1 MTRKMAHTTSK
12 KSVKVTLKKDAL
24 ASKKSVA
31 VPQPMSFSALPVKQ
45 GGVTLYL
52 MRDRAS
58 ALFSRISINRR
69 VEDKD
74 EGYQRALSTSRVES
88 IRRYINSNHVIP
100 GAIIVAFDNASF
112 DADSNELTVPAGT
125 DVGWVID
132 GQHRL
137 AGAHLAAQDGVDIE
151 LPVVA
156 FIGLSEVNQIEQFIV
171 INREAKN
178 VPTSLYLDLI
188 GKLVHKKPADFAK
201 ERAVDIA
208 TELRRDE
215 GSPFYERI
223 VVTTSPREGQISL
236 TNFVRKIA
244 PHVTPDKG
252 LLHIYT
258 ELEQRRV
265 VNNYF
270 KAVRTIFPKEFDA
283 KSSIFFKTVGFG
295 ALWNAFGTVFSLA
308 LTSQNGFQVSDAAAV
323 LKTVENFDF
332 SAWREYGSG
341 NLAEATAGED
351 FKASLLL
358 AANDPQTGAGALK
371 L

>member
-1 MTRKMAHTTSK
+1 MAAKKTPIANSK
-12 KSVKVTLKKDAL
+12 AVKVPAPL
-24 ASKKSVA
+24 A
-31 VPQPMSFSALPVKQ
+31 FSTLPVKQ
-45 GGVTLYL
+45 GETTLYL
-52 MRDRAS
+52 LREKAS
-58 ALFSRISINRR
+58 KLFACISINRR

-74 EGYQRALSTSRVES
+74 EGYQRALSPSRIDS
-88 IRRYINSNHVIP
+88 IKRYIKGNHVIP
-100 GAIIVAFDNASF
+100 GAIIVSF
-112 DADSNELTVPAGT
+112 DEASYDSAKRELIVPSGT

-137 AGAHLAAQDGVDIE
+137 AGARLAALDGVDIE

-156 FIGLSEVNQIEQFIV
+156 FVGLTEIKQIEQFVV

-201 ERAVDIA
+201 ERAVDIG

-215 GSPFYERI
+215 ESPFYDRI

-236 TNFVRKIA
+236 TNFVRKVA

-258 ELEQRRV
+258 ELEQRAV
-265 VNNYF
+265 VANYF
-270 KAVRTIFPKEFDA
+270 KALRTVFPKEFDS
-283 KSSIFFKTVGFG
+283 KGSLFFKTVGFG

-308 LTSQNGFQVSDAAAV
+308 LTKQNGFQVKDVVAV
-323 LKTVENFDF
+323 LKPVENFDF
-332 SAWREYGSG
+332 GAWREYGSG
-341 NLAEATAGED
+341 NLAEVTAGED

-358 AANDPQTGAGALK
+358 AHSDAKVGSGALRV
-371 L
+371 

>member
-1 MTRKMAHTTSK
+1 MKMATKKAALAKSK
-12 KSVKVTLKKDAL
+12 AVKVPAPLL
-24 ASKKSVA
+24 F
-31 VPQPMSFSALPVKQ
+31 PALPVKQ
-45 GGVTLYL
+45 GEATLYIL
-52 MRDRAS
+52 REKAS
-58 ALFSRISINRR
+58 RLFACISINRR

-74 EGYQRALSTSRVES
+74 EGYQRALSPSRIES
-88 IRRYINSNHVIP
+88 IKRYIKGNHVIP
-100 GAIIVAFDNASF
+100 GAIIVSFDNASY
-112 DADSNELTVPAGT
+112 DPAKRELSVPAGT

-137 AGAHLAAQDGVDIE
+137 AGAHLAALDGVDVE

-156 FIGLSEVNQIEQFIV
+156 FVGLTEIKQIEQFVV

-201 ERAVDIA
+201 ERAVDIG

-215 GSPFYERI
+215 DSPFYDRI

-236 TNFVRKIA
+236 TNFVRKVA

-258 ELEQRRV
+258 ELEQRAV
-265 VNNYF
+265 VGNYF
-270 KAVRTIFPKEFDA
+270 KALRTVFPKEFDS
-283 KSSIFFKTVGFG
+283 KGSLFFKTVGFG

-308 LTSQNGFQVSDAAAV
+308 LTKQNGFQVKDVVAV
-323 LKTVENFDF
+323 LKLVENFDF
-332 SAWREYGSG
+332 GAWREYGSG
-341 NLAEATAGED
+341 NLAEVTAGED

-358 AANDPQTGAGALK
+358 AHSDAKVGSGALRV
-371 L
+371 